1 MYKFLDR
8 AWIKLAFTAMLSRLR
23 RFCQFLIL
31 SLYWDY
37 FADVPFFFLT
47 DAYVFHKNFRASWKS
62 LLHQVVLLYQYIV
75 QVKIS
80 MLPLSHMLQIRCLL
94 HLKKNVG
101 LLERAGALKAAQT
114 FFEGGRKIKVH
125 TFYTDRCQLYRL
137 LAIGKNSSFFWGR
150 PFFGGCLIELN
161 SAFSLKEETM
171 DPSLTDS

>member
-94 HLKKNVG
+94 HLKKKKCG
-101 LLERAGALKAAQT
+101 AFRASRSSKGRANFFRRRKENQGPHILYWQVSIIQAFSYRKELVLFLGA
-114 FFEGGRKIKVH
+114 
-125 TFYTDRCQLYRL
+125 
-137 LAIGKNSSFFWGR
+137 SFFWGVPYR
-150 PFFGGCLIELN
+150 VEFRI
-161 SAFSLKEETM
+161 
-171 DPSLTDS
+171 